1 MNEEE
6 LNKQIGKM
14 ELKKVRRERKTR
26 NKSNSQTLNFSLN
39 TVEPLTEN
47 QKLTFETYE
56 KGKHLLLIGS
66 SGTGK
71 TYISLYLSIKE
82 ILESKQYKNLII
94 IRSVVPS
101 RDMGFLPGNVK
112 EKIKAFEL
120 PYQQI
125 FADLFSRD
133 DVYDY
138 LKNKK
143 MVDFISTSFLR
154 GITFEDSII
163 VVDECQN
170 LELNELYA
178 IITRIG
184 KNSKV
189 IFCGDYKQS
198 DLKQTFKKDNKKED
212 ILKFIEIIEQ
222 VSQFKFIKYGHNDII
237 RSKLVKEFIIA
248 SEKLGYV

>member
-1 MNEEE
+1 MLDEKEKIIE
-6 LNKQIGKM
+6 KM
-14 ELKKVRRERKTR
+14 ELRKVKRERKIK
-26 NKSNSQTLNFSLN
+26 NKTTNQILNFNLN
-39 TVEPLTEN
+39 KIEPLTEN
-47 QKLTFETYE
+47 QKLTFESYE

-82 ILESKQYKNLII
+82 ILETKQYKNLII

-125 FADLFSRD
+125 FSDLFKRD
-133 DVYDY
+133 DSYDY

-198 DLKQTFKKDNKKED
+198 DIKQAFKMDTKKED
-212 ILKFIEIIEQ
+212 ILKFIEIIEH
-222 VSQFKFIKYGHNDII
+222 VSQFKIIKYGHDDII